1 MSRANHPH
9 PDVLADHLE
18 NVARH
23 LRVGGTQAL
32 EAARLLAARGYPSST
47 LGTGAR
53 SSSDSTSTERA
64 ALDPGPWAGIDD
76 ELAHAIRAAW
86 KATLELDSYV
96 ARLLAHASDD
106 DPIPAGRG
114 HCQACEAFCKG
125 DGENDRLRSGFCHA
139 CSMAWARWRG
149 RRPYGARSDFTRQ
162 RRLSLGMPE
171 AVGA

>member
-1 MSRANHPH
+1 MIRHPQPSQLATYLHRLATTLDTSGDTAITRARS
-9 PDVLADHLE
+9 LAE
-18 NVARH
+18 
-23 LRVGGTQAL
+23 
-32 EAARLLAARGYPSST
+32 RGYPAGT
-47 LGTGAR
+47 LGSGSR
-53 SSSDSTSTERA
+53 SSDTTSSTERA
-64 ALDPGPWAGIDD
+64 ALNPNPWAGVDD
-76 ELAHAIRAAW
+76 DLARALRRLWAD
-86 KATLELDSYV
+86 ATIVEGLVD
-96 ARLLAHASDD
+96 RILAHASDD